1 MAWEAP
7 PRQVPRPLD
16 CTLTDRLNEDG
27 GFDRC
32 SQTSLQGVSLQ
43 RGRTPL
49 GMHCCPGSRGV
60 PSTFLCIVY
69 TERECGE
76 FLTSYQKVSGLRS
89 LDLKDKFE
97 RISLP
102 PALGVR
108 SVHFPVSLFP
118 RIFGLNSPRGRN
130 AHRVN
135 GSPKFVSSP
144 RSSRRAARP
153 RPHRPLLSSS
163 ALGALPTLSAIR
175 SAAR

>member
-102 PALGVR
+102 PALGVLGASALPPFR
-108 SVHFPVSLFP
+108 FSR

-130 AHRVN
+130 AH
-135 GSPKFVSSP
+135 K
-144 RSSRRAARP
+144 
-153 RPHRPLLSSS
+153 
-163 ALGALPTLSAIR
+163 
-175 SAAR
+175 